1 MQAETWADRSNHV
14 LLCELYPKPQTTVSR
29 ENPLAYEL

>member
-14 LLCELYPKPQTTVSR
+14 LLCELYPKPQTTV
-29 ENPLAYEL
+29 LAYEL